1 VVRGVSLAKAG
12 KIGGDIR
19 EGFVVHHVDGF
30 DLQRLDAALCLGI
43 MDACS
48 G

>member
-1 VVRGVSLAKAG
+1 VPLAKAG

-19 EGFVVHHVDGF
+19 EGVVVHQVDDV

>member
-1 VVRGVSLAKAG
+1 VPLAKAG
-12 KIGGDIR
+12 KIGADIR
-19 EGFVVHHVDGF
+19 EGVVVHQVDDF